1 MSRIDLHVH
10 SNKSD
15 GSLTPTEL
23 VRHARQAGLEVIA
36 LTDHDT
42 TAGLGEALAEGKKQ
56 GLEVIPGIE
65 LSMEMK
71 GGTFHLLGFG
81 IKETKE
87 LHGALHRFIEGRFV
101 RNRKILEKLSKLD
114 MPIDH
119 EELEAMVPGVTPGRP
134 HIARLMLE
142 KGYVDSYLE
151 AFDKYLKKGAPAY
164 QDRFRMN
171 DREGISLIKDAG
183 GIPVVA
189 HPFSMKLEAG
199 QLEEYVTTLK
209 DHGLMGIEAYYTKHT
224 EEQQNQYLKIAKKH
238 GLLVTGGSDFHGV
251 SKPRISIG
259 VGYGELEIPYELY
272 KKLKKA
278 MLGWE

>member
-15 GSLTPTEL
+15 GSLTPAEL
-23 VRHARQAGLEVIA
+23 VRHAKQAGLEVIA

-42 TAGLGEALAEGKKQ
+42 TAGLGKAQAEGKKQ

-81 IKETKE
+81 IRETEE
-87 LHGALHRFIEGRFV
+87 LHSALQKFIEGRFV
-101 RNRKILEKLSKLD
+101 RNRKILEKLSQLD
-114 MPIDH
+114 MPISN
-119 EELEAMVPGVTPGRP
+119 EELEAKVPGATPGRP

-151 AFDKYLKKGAPAY
+151 AFDLYLKKGAPAY

-171 DREGISLIKDAG
+171 DREGILLIRDAG
-183 GIPVVA
+183 GIPVMA
-189 HPFSMKLEAG
+189 HPFSMKLEAW
-199 QLEEYVTTLK
+199 QLEEYVTTLM
-209 DHGLMGIEAYYTKHT
+209 DYGLMGIEAYYTKHT
-224 EEQQNQYLKIAKKH
+224 EEQKNQYLKIAKKH

-259 VGYGELEIPYELY
+259 VGYGELKIPYELY
-272 KKLKKA
+272 KTLKKA
-278 MLGWE
+278 MLGRE